1 MKKKAY
7 VTGILVFVLSTFFIS
22 SLSAFDSL
30 IIPTSEKDALYEEAM
45 QSFYD
50 ELVNSLYINPED
62 PEDNI
67 GPKHEEIEL
76 DRRGHR
82 IRIPTSEHTDKKF
95 IETEN

>member
-1 MKKKAY
+1 
-7 VTGILVFVLSTFFIS
+7 
-22 SLSAFDSL
+22 
-30 IIPTSEKDALYEEAM
+30 M